1 MFCLALNVLGRM
13 STKHDL
19 ANVLCYAVFFVA
31 DPHSSLDMS
40 TMRIKNGKKLERK
53 NETSGSEKDS
63 KYHKSLIFSFYLIYL
78 SLIFALYPKAQITKA
93 ELTVARK
100 RIAVKVSRLF
110 PLKLFE
116 KNVSV

>member
-19 ANVLCYAVFFVA
+19 ANVLCYAVFFVT

-53 NETSGSEKDS
+53 MRLLTQKKTRN
-63 KYHKSLIFSFYLIYL
+63 
-78 SLIFALYPKAQITKA
+78 IT
-93 ELTVARK
+93 
-100 RIAVKVSRLF
+100 SRLF
-110 PLKLFE
+110 FHFILFISLSHFRALSQGTDYE
-116 KNVSV
+116 SRINGS